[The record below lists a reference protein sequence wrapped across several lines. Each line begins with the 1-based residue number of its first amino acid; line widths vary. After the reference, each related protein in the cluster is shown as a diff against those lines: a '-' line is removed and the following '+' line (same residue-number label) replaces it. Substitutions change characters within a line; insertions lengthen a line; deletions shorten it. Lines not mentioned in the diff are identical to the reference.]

1 MTDVLYAV
9 DGPVATI
16 TLNRPDRLNAI
27 VPGMGEEYAA
37 ALLRADADPAVRAI
51 VVTGAGRGFCAGA
64 DLGALSE
71 GPETKVAVRPGLN
84 RVYVRLS
91 GAGDAVTVRASTG
104 ALSLCVASGPVGYL
118 APR

>member
-37 ALLRADADPAVRAI
+37 ALLRADADPVVRAI
-51 VVTGAGRGFCAGA
+51 VVTGSSPVQVGHLAF
-64 DLGALSE
+64 
-71 GPETKVAVRPGLN
+71 
-84 RVYVRLS
+84 
-91 GAGDAVTVRASTG
+91 GAGCELHELSTG
-104 ALSLCVASGPVGYL
+104 MRDLERVFLELTGEQS
-118 APR
+118 